1 MSTLEIVTYPDK
13 FLRQP
18 TESLGNIDGAIQEI
32 IDQMA
37 FTMYAAPGIGLAA
50 IQVRL
55 NKSILIYDISPPEE
69 NRNLQVLINP
79 EIIEGE
85 GNTVSE
91 SEGCLSLPDLQ
102 ADVKRFSSILVE
114 GIDRDGNPNRFE
126 ADGFLSL
133 VLQHEIDHLNGR
145 LLIDSISPLK
155 RELYKRQ
162 VKKKMRKK

>member
-18 TESLGNIDGAIQEI
+18 TESLGNIDGAIQKI

-85 GNTVSE
+85 GDTVSE
-91 SEGCLSLPDLQ
+91 NEGCLSLPELQ

>member
-18 TESLGNIDGAIQEI
+18 TEQVENIDGAIQKI
-32 IDQMA
+32 IDSMA
-37 FTMYAAPGIGLAA
+37 KTMYAAPGIGLAA
-50 IQVRL
+50 IQVRF
-55 NKSILIYDISPPEE
+55 NKSILIYDISTPEE

-79 EIIEGE
+79 EIIEEEGE
-85 GNTVSE
+85 ILSE
-91 SEGCLSLPDLQ
+91 NEGCLSIPDLR
-102 ADVKRFSSILVE
+102 ANVKRFSSVLVE
-114 GIDRDGNPNRFE
+114 GVNRDGNPDRFE

-145 LLIDSISPLK
+145 LLIDRISPLK

-162 VKKKMRKK
+162 IKKNMRKK

>member
-18 TESLGNIDGAIQEI
+18 TESLGNIDGAIQKI

-50 IQVRL
+50 IQVRF
-55 NKSILIYDISPPEE
+55 NKSILIYDISSPEE

-85 GNTVSE
+85 GDTVSE
-91 SEGCLSLPDLQ
+91 NEGCLSLPDLQ

>member
-18 TESLGNIDGAIQEI
+18 TESLGNIDGAIQKI

-50 IQVRL
+50 IQVRF
-55 NKSILIYDISPPEE
+55 NKSILIYDISSPEE

-85 GNTVSE
+85 GDTVSE
-91 SEGCLSLPDLQ
+91 NEGCLSLPDLQ

-162 VKKKMRKK
+162 VKKKTRKK